1 MKDATAHAKATSVF
15 GVCASPGDVHLRV
28 LATSDLHMQIW
39 PHDYFHDTAQPH
51 GLAVAAGH
59 IAQLASQADNTLIVD
74 NGDFL
79 QGTPMGDLFAEEPQR
94 LNDAPHPMIAAL
106 NALGIDA
113 ATLGNHE
120 FNYGLP
126 FLQKTLAGAD
136 FPVVCANLC
145 TTLGATASDD
155 ERLIQPSVILSRSV
169 TTLGGKTHTLD
180 IGITGFAP
188 PQTTL
193 WDRKYLENK
202 LVSRDILEA
211 AQAEVP
217 RLRRK
222 GADVV
227 LALSHSGI
235 GDDEPVKN
243 MENASIPLA
252 AIDGIDALIAGH
264 THLVFP
270 SDMHAE
276 TSAVD
281 PVAGRLHGKPTV
293 MPGVGGTHIGVI
305 DMLLSPEKA
314 GWSVKASRSRAHA
327 VDAPATETD
336 QTKAILSCTRD
347 AHKATL
353 AYIRRPVA
361 QSDVPLHSYF
371 SAIEPCASVRLINAA
386 QLWKTRA
393 LLKGGP
399 YETLPLLSAAS
410 PFKCGGRG
418 GPDNFTDVP
427 PGGIQYKHLSD
438 MYLYPNQL
446 RALLITGRDLRNW
459 LDHVAGY
466 YNQIVPDRAEQALLN
481 PAYPGHD
488 ADTIL
493 GVSYS
498 FDLTQ
503 PARYRPDGTLAN
515 AAASR
520 VAQLCHDGRDVTDTM
535 RFIVAVND
543 YRASA
548 DGSFPGAHDGRTVLA
563 HPERNREILGAYLK
577 HVGTVKS
584 LPNRNWGIMPVRN
597 AEVTFETGPGAARQA
612 HDIARLGLR
621 FDKQAGNGF
630 LRYQM
635 QL

>member
-202 LVSRDILEA
+202 VVSRDILEA
-211 AQAEVP
+211 A
-217 RLRRK
+217 
-222 GADVV
+222 
-227 LALSHSGI
+227 
-235 GDDEPVKN
+235 
-243 MENASIPLA
+243 
-252 AIDGIDALIAGH
+252 

-353 AYIRRPVA
+353 AYIRWPVA
-361 QSDVPLHSYF
+361 RHSVQT
-371 SAIEPCASVRLINAA
+371 SVRYVSLPKPVARAFDHRAGPA
-386 QLWKTRA
+386 QLAGPRCG
-393 LLKGGP
+393 LLQSNRPRPRGTGAFEP
-399 YETLPLLSAAS
+399 RLS
-410 PFKCGGRG
+410 
-418 GPDNFTDVP
+418 
-427 PGGIQYKHLSD
+427 
-438 MYLYPNQL
+438 
-446 RALLITGRDLRNW
+446 
-459 LDHVAGY
+459 
-466 YNQIVPDRAEQALLN
+466 
-481 PAYPGHD
+481 
-488 ADTIL
+488 
-493 GVSYS
+493 
-498 FDLTQ
+498 
-503 PARYRPDGTLAN
+503 RP
-515 AAASR
+515 
-520 VAQLCHDGRDVTDTM
+520 
-535 RFIVAVND
+535 
-543 YRASA
+543 
-548 DGSFPGAHDGRTVLA
+548 
-563 HPERNREILGAYLK
+563 
-577 HVGTVKS
+577 
-584 LPNRNWGIMPVRN
+584 
-597 AEVTFETGPGAARQA
+597 
-612 HDIARLGLR
+612 
-621 FDKQAGNGF
+621 
-630 LRYQM
+630 
-635 QL
+635 